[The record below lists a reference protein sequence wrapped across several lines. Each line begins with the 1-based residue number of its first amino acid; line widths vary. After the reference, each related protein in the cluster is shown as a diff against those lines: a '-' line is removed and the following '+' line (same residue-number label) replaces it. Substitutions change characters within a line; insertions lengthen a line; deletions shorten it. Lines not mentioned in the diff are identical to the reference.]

1 MMREIKVD
9 VELVKHYI
17 DNRLKD
23 LDSMIGIYRVENM
36 QAPIDLLARKAELE
50 RFREQIEEY
59 EYVESFGAD

>member
-23 LDSMIGIYRVENM
+23 LDGMIGIYRVENM

-50 RFREQIEEY
+50 RFRKQIEEY
-59 EYVESFGAD
+59 EYVDSFGAD